1 MSFLRRSAALIRAVR
16 SYLLSGGDDR
26 DSKAWAPAILSLSV
40 LGLGL
45 YTAVA
50 TALIAHRTYSPV
62 ILWDQWAYVDQAIH
76 SHGWPSWSQLWVE
89 TGDCRLVTG
98 RLAGFVDLQYFGG
111 RNVSLAIL
119 LYLFP
124 LCLALVLIWM
134 VRRSGQLRGAP
145 LVAATGFIAFCA
157 LSPLPIDD
165 LTWYHQVG
173 YVLAGV
179 AAVISFACAI
189 LHSFKIRAGTRR
201 WISAPLVF
209 SLLAAFVAGCSYIH
223 GLLAW
228 PILVVLSFSLRFPK
242 QTRMLIGGLG
252 IAAIVTYFSGFE
264 PSGGASPSPLE
275 WIRHPIEVTAYI
287 IRYFGTTWDS
297 LLAPRSTGLV
307 LSGAF
312 TLAAIAIAVTAI
324 VRHLVLRRP
333 APDHLCT
340 FLAAV
345 MLLTLSAAMMT
356 CIGRL
361 KHGTAEA
368 AVNRYQ
374 CVALLFWAAVVTLIL
389 TWAAGSHLRNFVLT
403 GVQAGLLVLMVAGV
417 GRFDSYERVAATRKV
432 RIGRAYVAITRDPAN
447 AAAANILSPKAA
459 LIPVWCAYLRSHS
472 LGPDLHELEAG
483 LPRASGPAPIPNFAG
498 YKVVSEDRCIG
509 YFDGLEPD
517 VQAPGVVAAV
527 GWAWDR
533 EAHKPPRKIVLARP
547 DRRVV
552 GFGEMVIPREDFF
565 SVEKDVTNVNT
576 GWEGEA
582 TALPGDKLRAY
593 AVLEDATSI
602 CPLPNVVMAPRPRAS
617 GKPGTEIGSLD
628 GAGDSK
634 GAGTIFAPG
643 ILYVWGWAADTGLGA
658 PVDRVIVY
666 VDGVLAGVAMLGVE
680 RPDVAQ
686 QYGRADYADSGWNF
700 GMLTSKLSLGKHT
713 VTAMAS
719 GPGKAARLESSRTI
733 TIRAALSRG
742 N

>member
-1 MSFLRRSAALIRAVR
+1 MSFLWRLPALPQAVR
-16 SYLLSGGDDR
+16 SYLSGGDDG
-26 DSKAWAPAILSLSV
+26 DSKSWAPAVLSLCV

-98 RLAGFVDLQYFGG
+98 RLAGFLDLQYFGG
-111 RNVSLAIL
+111 RNISLAIL

-124 LCLALVLIWM
+124 LCVALVLIWM
-134 VRRSGQLRGAP
+134 ILRSGQLRGAP

-165 LTWYHQVG
+165 FTWYHQVG
-173 YVLAGV
+173 YVLADL
-179 AAVISFACAI
+179 AAVISLACAI
-189 LHSFKIRAGTRR
+189 LHSFKVQAGDRR
-201 WISAPLVF
+201 WISVPLVF
-209 SLLAAFVAGCSYIH
+209 SLFAAFVAGCSYIH

-228 PILVVLSFSLRFPK
+228 PILLVLSFSLRFPK

-252 IAAIVTYFSGFE
+252 IAAIATYFWGFE
-264 PSGGASPSPLE
+264 PSGGASPSPVE
-275 WIRHPIEVTAYI
+275 WIRHPIDVTMYVL
-287 IRYFGTTWDS
+287 RYFGTTWDS
-297 LLAPRSTGLV
+297 FLSPRSTGFV
-307 LSGAF
+307 LSDALTIMAIG
-312 TLAAIAIAVTAI
+312 IAITAI
-324 VRHLVLRRP
+324 VRHLVLQRP
-333 APDHLCT
+333 VPDHLRT
-340 FLAAV
+340 FLSAV
-345 MLLTLSAAMMT
+345 MLLTLLAALMT

-374 CVALLFWAAVVTLIL
+374 CVALLFWAAVATLIL
-389 TWAAGSHLRNFVLT
+389 TWAAGRPRRNSILT
-403 GVQAGLLVLMVAGV
+403 GLQAGLLVLMAAGV
-417 GRFDSYERVAATRKV
+417 GRFDSFEQIAASRKV

-459 LIPVWCAYLRSHS
+459 LMPVWCAYLRGHG
-472 LGPDLHELEAG
+472 LGPDLHKLEAG
-483 LPRASGPAPIPNFAG
+483 LPRVPGPAPIPNWAG
-498 YKVVSEDRCIG
+498 YKVVAADRCLG
-509 YFDGLEPD
+509 YFDGLEPG
-517 VQAPGVVAAV
+517 VQVPGVVAAV

-533 EAHKPPRKIVLARP
+533 EAHKPPRKIVLARR
-547 DRRVV
+547 DGWVV
-552 GFGEMVIPREDFF
+552 GFGELLIPREDFF

-582 TALPGDKLRAY
+582 SAVPGDRLRAY
-593 AVLEDATSI
+593 ALLDDATSI
-602 CPLPNVVMAPRPRAS
+602 CPLPNEVMAPRPRGS
-617 GKPGTEIGSLD
+617 GKPGTAIGAVD

-634 GAGTIFAPG
+634 GSDTIFAPG
-643 ILYVWGWAADTGLGA
+643 ILYVWGWAADSGQGA

-666 VDGVLAGVAMLGVE
+666 VDGTLAGVATLGVE
-680 RPDVAQ
+680 RPDVEQ
-686 QYGRADYADSGWNF
+686 HYGRADYSTSGWNF
-700 GMLTSKLSLGKHT
+700 GMLTSKLTLGKHT

-719 GPGKAARLESSRTI
+719 GPGKAAQLESSRTI
-733 TIRAALSRG
+733 TIRAG
-742 N
+742 TDK